1 MRKARGGVSSKRQF
15 LRRRRTRVINDQR
28 NDGEAAELRLARHTR
43 RLDALE
49 AHDQARGEDL
59 QGRRGKHGRVSFST
73 CVGLR
78 KRGDLY
84 R

>member
-43 RLDALE
+43 RLDALRHTTRLAERICKAGE
-49 AHDQARGEDL
+49 ASMAGCRSLPALG
-59 QGRRGKHGRVSFST
+59 
-73 CVGLR
+73 
-78 KRGDLY
+78 
-84 R
+84 